1 MRRQM
6 SDEEKDLNL
15 LLLYLSGWEEDS
27 RRKPGEKVFRAWKGF
42 RFDVLDALEEG
53 EMIEQ
58 FQNVKSVLLTPRGI
72 ERARELK
79 DRYLQ

>member
-1 MRRQM
+1 MRRPLN
-6 SDEEKDLNL
+6 EREKDLSL

-27 RRKPGEKVFRAWKGF
+27 RRNPGEKVFRAWKGF

-58 FQNVKSVLLTPRGI
+58 FHNIKSVLLTPKGM
-72 ERARELK
+72 ERAREL
-79 DRYLQ
+79 RERLL